1 MEEKLTIKEM
11 VDVME
16 HIATKAKE
24 FLGENPRISKA
35 TDKVYEDIYRQTLR
49 EAGEYQLEYAKP
61 EYLYAMHEAIDDY
74 DIPAVLFDELSEENN
89 YAKDNSSACNHEL
102 D

>member
-1 MEEKLTIKEM
+1 MDGRITIKEM

-16 HIATKAKE
+16 HIATKVKE
-24 FLGENPRISKA
+24 FLGENPRISKV
-35 TDKVYEDIYRQTLR
+35 TDKVYEDVYRQTLR
-49 EAGEYQLEYAKP
+49 EAGEYQMEYVKP

-74 DIPAVLFDELSEENN
+74 DIPAVLMDELSEESKCGKNN
-89 YAKDNSSACNHEL
+89 STAGNHEL